1 MKKFILVLALMVMAP
16 PAWAESETVRMPGT
30 PEVQM
35 MQTPVS
41 SRFLGPGVFMN
52 RGSLVYGAPAKTY
65 IDAKETYVPNVK
77 SFSYTEHACG
87 GESRSSM
94 INICLT
100 KAERANRYDQPVN
113 NKNTK

>member
-1 MKKFILVLALMVMAP
+1 MKKIVLVLALMIMAA
-16 PAWAESETVRMPGT
+16 PAWAESETVRMPGA
-30 PEVQM
+30 PEVQKYER
-35 MQTPVS
+35 PVS

-52 RGSLVYGAPAKTY
+52 KGTLDYGAPEKNY
-65 IDAKETYVPNVK
+65 IDAKESYVPNVK
-77 SFSYTEHACG
+77 SFSYTEYACG
-87 GESRSSM
+87 GEARSSQ